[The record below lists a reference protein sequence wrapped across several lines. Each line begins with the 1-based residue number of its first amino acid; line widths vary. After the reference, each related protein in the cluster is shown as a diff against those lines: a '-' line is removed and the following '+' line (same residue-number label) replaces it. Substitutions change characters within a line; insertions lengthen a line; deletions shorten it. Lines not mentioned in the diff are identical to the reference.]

1 MKQKFVFLFIV
12 LTLLVN
18 GQSSI
23 TSERNYFRIG
33 DRITKQQ
40 VEYKDPG
47 PFGQKI
53 TWDFSMLTTLND
65 KYKINYFSRTRG
77 DTTRMVAHEHDTR
90 YRYLLKNDTL
100 WLTDYQNR
108 TTRMVFDQPE
118 AQLVY
123 PFRYGDFVNSYFSGK
138 GMYSETVDLEA
149 AGTTYVIVDATGE
162 LITPT
167 KKKLENVLR
176 VRKVRDYTEIGID
189 SVSLRL
195 ESYSWYALGY
205 RYPVFETYKSYII
218 QSDTTLENF
227 STSFYYP
234 IEELYELAPDPANEA
249 VLDTQ
254 PEDINTVFTEASYQP
269 NPVENVLTINYKLT
283 RPAQIWFSV
292 HNNIGISVCQT
303 GNQHLS
309 EGYNSTAIN
318 MGHLITGT
326 YTLYV
331 HVDDM
336 VMNMTI
342 IKK

>member
-1 MKQKFVFLFIV
+1 
-12 LTLLVN
+12 
-18 GQSSI
+18 
-23 TSERNYFRIG
+23 
-33 DRITKQQ
+33 
-40 VEYKDPG
+40 
-47 PFGQKI
+47 
-53 TWDFSMLTTLND
+53 
-65 KYKINYFSRTRG
+65 
-77 DTTRMVAHEHDTR
+77 
-90 YRYLLKNDTL
+90 
-100 WLTDYQNR
+100 
-108 TTRMVFDQPE
+108 
-118 AQLVY
+118 
-123 PFRYGDFVNSYFSGK
+123 
-138 GMYSETVDLEA
+138 MYSETVDLEA
-149 AGTTYVIVDATGE
+149 AGTTYVTVDATGE
-162 LITPT
+162 LLTPT

-205 RYPVFETYKSYII
+205 RNPVVETYKSYII
-218 QSDTTLENF
+218 KSDTTLENF

-249 VLDTQ
+249 VLDAA
-254 PEDINTVFTEASYQP
+254 PEGINSVFTEASYQP

-303 GNQHLS
+303 GNQYLS

-326 YTLYV
+326 NTLYN
-331 HVDDM
+331 HKDDL

-342 IKK
+342 QKNMNLLT